1 MPHASAPLSLKLA
14 IMEGS
19 MSNSRN
25 KFRIVRGGKE
35 AYLSFIRNLTPQILL
50 FSFVYIT
57 GRQLDFTKID
67 LNNIM
72 PTALFYTLLLSFCL
86 AVYCSIFLN
95 ALYPNKNKWVD
106 SYIKKAKAIKN
117 SKLYVFYF
125 LVLAVV
131 RKRYIACIELF
142 LVMFFLQIT
151 VAAVIVAAV
160 KSAIA
165 MSG

>member
-1 MPHASAPLSLKLA
+1 
-14 IMEGS
+14 MEGS

-72 PTALFYTLLLSFCL
+72 PTALFYTLLLSLCL
-86 AVYCSIFLN
+86 AVYCNCSIFLN

-151 VAAVIVAAV
+151 VAAV